1 MKRILMMVFRNIF
14 LVPFYWIKLNIYAM
28 HPEKYTDEQKFDL
41 IKFIDHRANV
51 TGNIEI
57 KATGVENIPSEGGFI
72 FTPNHQGMYDVLAI
86 LEVCPRMFSVIAK
99 KELANIQFLKQV
111 FTLVGAKMLD
121 RDDPKQGL
129 RVIIEATNEVKAG
142 RPYLIFPEGTRSKD
156 GNNPGEFK
164 GGSFK
169 CATRAKAPI
178 VPVALID
185 SFVPFDESSTR
196 QVTVQVHFL
205 KPLYYEDYKGMNT
218 TEIAEMVRNRI
229 VETIEK
235 NMKKSL

>member
-1 MKRILMMVFRNIF
+1 MMVFRNI
-14 LVPFYWIKLNIYAM
+14 LIVPFYWIKLNLYTM
-28 HPEKYTDEQKFDL
+28 HPERYSEEKKFEL
-41 IKFIDHRANV
+41 LKFIDHRANT

-57 KATGVENIPSEGGFI
+57 LATGVENIPKEGGFL
-72 FTPNHQGMYDVLAI
+72 FTPNHQGLYDVLAI
-86 LEVCPRMFSVIAK
+86 LEVCPRMFSIIAK

-129 RVIIEATNEVKAG
+129 RIIIEATKEIKEG
-142 RPYLIFPEGTRSKD
+142 KPYLVFPEGTRSKN
-156 GNNPGEFK
+156 GNTPGEFK

-178 VPVALID
+178 VPVALINA
-185 SFVPFDESSTR
+185 FVPFDESSTR

-205 KPLYYEDYKGMNT
+205 TPICYEEYKDMNT
-218 TEIAEMVRNRI
+218 TEIASLVRERI
-229 VETIEK
+229 VEKIEECC
-235 NMKKSL
+235 

>member
-1 MKRILMMVFRNIF
+1 MKRILMMVFRNLLI
-14 LVPFYWIKLNIYAM
+14 VPFYWIKLNLYAM
-28 HPEKYTDEQKFDL
+28 NPEKYTDEQKFEL
-41 IKFIDHRANV
+41 LKFIDHRANT

-57 KATGVENIPSEGGFI
+57 KATGLENIPSDGGFLL
-72 FTPNHQGMYDVLAI
+72 TPNHQGLYDVLAI
-86 LEVCPRMFSVIAK
+86 LEVCPRMFSVVAK

-121 RDDPKQGL
+121 RNDTKQGL
-129 RVIIEATNEVKAG
+129 RVIIEVTKEIKEG
-142 RPYLIFPEGTRSKD
+142 KPYLIFPEGTRSKN
-156 GNNPGEFK
+156 GNNPGDFK

-205 KPLYYEDYKGMNT
+205 KPLYYEEYKDMNT
-218 TEIAEMVRNRI
+218 TEIASLVKTRI
-229 VETIEK
+229 VESIKENTA
-235 NMKKSL
+235 N

>member
-1 MKRILMMVFRNIF
+1 MKRILMMVFRNLLI
-14 LVPFYWIKLNIYAM
+14 VPFYWIKLNLYAM
-28 HPEKYTDEQKFDL
+28 HPEKYTDEQKFEL
-41 IKFIDHRANV
+41 LKFIDHRANT

-57 KATGVENIPSEGGFI
+57 KATGLENIPSDGGFLL
-72 FTPNHQGMYDVLAI
+72 TPNHQGLYDVLAI
-86 LEVCPRMFSVIAK
+86 LEVCPRMFSVVAK

-121 RDDPKQGL
+121 RNDTKQGL
-129 RVIIEATNEVKAG
+129 RVIIEVTKEIKEG
-142 RPYLIFPEGTRSKD
+142 KPYLIFPEGTRSKN
-156 GNNPGEFK
+156 GNNPGDFK

-205 KPLYYEDYKGMNT
+205 KPLYYEEYKDMNT
-218 TEIAEMVRNRI
+218 TEIASLVKTRI
-229 VETIEK
+229 VESIKE
-235 NMKKSL
+235 NAAN